1 MSGPHKPP
9 SAPPD
14 AVLPLTITSTT
25 PTEEWCTTC
34 KAYTRLTG
42 ELLAL
47 TTYGVTALGPWTY
60 CDICDDDPTTPND
73 RRPNR
78 G

>member
-1 MSGPHKPP
+1 MSGPHKPRP
-9 SAPPD
+9 PAPPD

-25 PTEEWCTTC
+25 PTEEWCTAC

-47 TTYGVTALGPWTY
+47 TPDGVSTLGPWTW
-60 CDICDDDPTTPND
+60 CDICTDTNDPDD
-73 RRPNR
+73 RRPAH